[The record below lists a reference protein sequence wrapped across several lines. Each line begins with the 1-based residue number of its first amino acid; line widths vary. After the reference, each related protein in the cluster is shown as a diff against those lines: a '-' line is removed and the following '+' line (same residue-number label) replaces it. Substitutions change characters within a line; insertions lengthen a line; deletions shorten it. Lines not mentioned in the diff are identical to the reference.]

1 MGSMQLQETII
12 KTYLLA
18 EDSALRKK
26 LERRLHAVAN
36 SYYTYYSQMQGEL
49 FGDFHGLRDFYALV
63 KSIGSQKRLVS
74 HNFGALIS
82 TFAVVVSCLYSNTR
96 TIVC

>member
-1 MGSMQLQETII
+1 MQLQETII